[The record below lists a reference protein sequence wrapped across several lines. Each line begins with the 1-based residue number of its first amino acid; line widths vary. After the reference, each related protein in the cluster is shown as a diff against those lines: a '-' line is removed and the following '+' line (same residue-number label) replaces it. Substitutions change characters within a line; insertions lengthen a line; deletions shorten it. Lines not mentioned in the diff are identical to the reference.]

1 MSYQQE
7 AESERYANILAALKE
22 CIELGVSKASMQTLR
37 FETGVDVRDYIFL
50 QDTVIAKLQ
59 SEIGELNERL

>member
-7 AESERYANILAALKE
+7 AENERYANILAALKE
-22 CIELGVSKASMQTLR
+22 CIEKGVSGSSMQTLR

-50 QDTVIAKLQ
+50 QDAVIAKLV
-59 SEIGELNERL
+59 SEIGELHE